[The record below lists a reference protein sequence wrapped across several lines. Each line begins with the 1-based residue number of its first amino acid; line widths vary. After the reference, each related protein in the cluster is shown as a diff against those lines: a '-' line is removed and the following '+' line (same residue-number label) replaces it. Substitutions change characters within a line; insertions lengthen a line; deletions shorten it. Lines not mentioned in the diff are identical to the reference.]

1 MSKLYWEDFHVGAQY
16 DLGEYFLTQ
25 KELIEFATQY
35 DPQDFHTDPV
45 KALESPLG
53 VLCATG
59 IHTMG
64 ICQRLLV
71 LGLFKNTAFVAGVK
85 MGNMSLSKPVLPDE
99 SLSSAL
105 TITECRPLKDG
116 LRGLI
121 SYEQRAYNP
130 RDEQVLSVESSVIM
144 LRRNTA

>member
-1 MSKLYWEDFHVGAQY
+1 MSKLYWEDFQVGNEY
-16 DLGEYFLTQ
+16 ELGEYFLTQ

-35 DPQDFHTDPV
+35 DPQDFHMDPV

-53 VLCATG
+53 ILCATG

-71 LGLFKNTAFVAGVK
+71 LGLFKNSAFIAGVK
-85 MGNMSLSKPVLPDE
+85 MGSLNLSKPVLPNE
-99 SLSSAL
+99 SLRSNVS
-105 TITECRPLKDG
+105 ITETRPLKDG
-116 LRGLI
+116 QRGLI

-130 RDEQVLSVESSVIM
+130 RDEQVLSVESSILM
-144 LRRNTA
+144 MRREVA